1 MDTIKSAYKVLKIS
15 PTTTQTQ
22 AVPQKGKETAG
33 KIGTTRLAKPPLA
46 GILRTR
52 LGLTQPQFAPM
63 LPVSVRSLA
72 KFEHGVAP
80 TEAVSRRLIELERLV
95 AALSE
100 VMKKEFVGN
109 WLRTPNPAFAG
120 LKPAEVIERG
130 EADRLWELIY
140 LLRSGI
146 AY

>member
-1 MDTIKSAYKVLKIS
+1 MPRVTGAGGASVGSDAGSGYDAYARLVARHIVRHI
-15 PTTTQTQ
+15 PGNP
-22 AVPQKGKETAG
+22 AVD
-33 KIGTTRLAKPPLA
+33 
-46 GILRTR
+46 
-52 LGLTQPQFAPM
+52 
-63 LPVSVRSLA
+63 
-72 KFEHGVAP
+72 FEHGVAP

>member
-1 MDTIKSAYKVLKIS
+1 M
-15 PTTTQTQ
+15 PPNTQTHGILEFPSK
-22 AVPQKGKETAG
+22 ATT
-33 KIGTTRLAKPPLA
+33 GTTVSVKGGKLRGKSITIQLAKPALA
-46 GILRTR
+46 GKLREQ

-72 KFEHGVAP
+72 KLEHGTAL
-80 TEAVSRRLIELERLV
+80 TEAVARRLTELGRLV
-95 AALSE
+95 EALSE
-100 VMKKEFVGN
+100 VMRKESVGL

-120 LKPAEVIERG
+120 LKPSEVIERG